1 MLPQQIDEPSDIKEG
16 KIYAVL
22 AYLSI
27 LCIIPLILKKDNEF
41 VLKHGKQGLVIFLGQ
56 VAFFIIHILLG
67 IWILKIGMFI
77 LGGLSFFGIIHALRG
92 RYVRLPV
99 VSDIADSIYL

>member
-1 MLPQQIDEPSDIKEG
+1 MPDLQINEPTEIREG

-22 AYLSI
+22 AYLSF
-27 LCIIPLILKKDNEF
+27 LCIIPLILKKNNDF

-56 VAFFIIHILLG
+56 VALFIVHILLG
-67 IWILKIGMFI
+67 TWILRLGMFI
-77 LGGLSFFGIIHALRG
+77 LGVFSFIGIVHVLRG
-92 RYVRLPV
+92 HYVRLPI